1 MSYIDNLSDR
11 DLTKSMLASLRR
23 AENKKS
29 AVTFQLEADDVL
41 TEQLM
46 AILAAIEALRD
57 AVVAMP
63 APVVN
68 VPPAPEIPAPVVN
81 LASTDLTDIVTAVTS
96 LNGTGP
102 TAEEI
107 AGAIAAV
114 IAPAP
119 AASPDGTEALAAV
132 AKALEKLD
140 FRLKGVGAQAYGGGA
155 VSFSD
160 SGYRQL
166 AEAVQT
172 TTTTTVVA
180 AVAASVTAVELGTN
194 RATRSSMTIFN
205 EPGASTLYL
214 KFGAGASLASY
225 SNRLQPGD
233 YWEASPPKYTGP
245 VTGIWDGTT
254 GQALITEFLS

>member
-107 AGAIAAV
+107 ARAIAAV
-114 IAPAP
+114 IAPPP
-119 AASPDGTEALAAV
+119 ATTPGGAEALEAV
-132 AKALEKLD
+132 ARALEKLD
-140 FRLKGVGAQAYGGGA
+140 FRMQGMGTQAYGGGS
-155 VSFSD
+155 VSFSA
-160 SGYRQL
+160 SGLTQFRDL
-166 AEAVQT
+166 FAEFMPDLTGTWSYYAGVSG
-172 TTTTTVVA
+172 TVT
-180 AVAASVTAVELGTN
+180 VTAGQRVVGIAAFSTAGGTV
-194 RATRSSMTIFN
+194 TIN
-205 EPGASTLYL
+205 GGSAIPIA
-214 KFGAGASLASY
+214 AGTGWSL
-225 SNRLQPGD
+225 NP
-233 YWEASPPKYTGP
+233 
-245 VTGIWDGTT
+245 T
-254 GQALITEFLS
+254 GQLVAPTIVFTGTSSYTVEALT